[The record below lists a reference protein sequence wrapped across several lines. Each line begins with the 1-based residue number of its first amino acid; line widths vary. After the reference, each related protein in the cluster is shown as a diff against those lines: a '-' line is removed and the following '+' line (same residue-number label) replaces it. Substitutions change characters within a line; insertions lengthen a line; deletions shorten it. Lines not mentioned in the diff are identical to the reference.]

1 MAVSNDQLFAL
12 LTDKDIGL
20 AALRQAIGQAAA
32 PKEEPKSSSDDA
44 INAFIKKYTPS
55 TPAEFTAKYGVAPQA
70 NLQPLTQPLVP
81 EQVSDYA
88 KEGYDVYGHYHG
100 GPTTIQGEGTP
111 EAVKADAINII
122 AHGTPDYY
130 TGWAATDA
138 DVCAVGLCNNFI
150 SKGMW
155 MNGMGSS
162 SYQWPV
168 TYKGIAFPDYVAGM
182 VGGPPSGGG

>member
-1 MAVSNDQLFAL
+1 MAVTNDTLFAL

-20 AALRQAIGQAAA
+20 AALRLAIGQPAA
-32 PKEEPKSSSDDA
+32 PSPTPGSGAGDEIA
-44 INAFIKKYTPS
+44 AFIAKYTPS
-55 TPAEFTAKYGVAPQA
+55 TPAEFTAKYGVAPGA

-81 EQVSDYA
+81 DQVSAYA
-88 KEGYDVYGHYHG
+88 KEGYDVAGHYHG

-111 EAVKADAINII
+111 EAVKAQAIDII
-122 AHGTPDYY
+122 AHGTADYY
-130 TGWAATDA
+130 TGWGATDA
-138 DVCAVGLCNNFI
+138 NVCAVGLCNNFI

-155 MNGMGSS
+155 MNGMGAS

-182 VGGPPSGGG
+182 IGGPPSGG